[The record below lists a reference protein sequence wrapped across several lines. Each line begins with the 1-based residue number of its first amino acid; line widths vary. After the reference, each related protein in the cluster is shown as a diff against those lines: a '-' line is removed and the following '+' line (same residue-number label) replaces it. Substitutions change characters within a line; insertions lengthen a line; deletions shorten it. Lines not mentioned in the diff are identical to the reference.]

1 LATPELYQVLERGGD
16 MQMTSE
22 RRNGEESAKTRTAIL
37 DATAQIMREE
47 GYAAVSSRKVAER
60 AGLKSQLVHYHFG
73 TMDELF
79 LALYQRYEQQHFERH
94 AQALASRNPLRALW
108 ELSVDAAGAELSLE
122 FIALANHRKAIRKEI
137 ARSTERYRS
146 LQVAVVSRVVEDL
159 GVSEDELPAD
169 VLCFLMIAASRALI
183 TEAAVGVS
191 AGHPAMLA
199 FVERR
204 LQALEARPLPQA

>member
-1 LATPELYQVLERGGD
+1 MASD
-16 MQMTSE
+16 
-22 RRNGEESAKTRTAIL
+22 RRNGEESASTRTAIL
-37 DATAQIMREE
+37 DATAEIMREQ

-79 LALYQRYEQQHFERH
+79 LALYQRYEEQYFQRH

-108 ELSVDAAGAELSLE
+108 DLSADPAGAALSLE

-146 LQVAVVSRVVEDL
+146 LQVAVVSRVTEDL
-159 GVSEDELPAD
+159 GISEDEMPAD
-169 VLCFLMIAASRALI
+169 VLCFLLVAASRALI
-183 TEAAVGVS
+183 TEAAVGVT
-191 AGHPAMLA
+191 AGHAAMRA
-199 FVERR
+199 YVERR
-204 LQALEARPLPQA
+204 LQALEDRAASKP

>member
-1 LATPELYQVLERGGD
+1 
-16 MQMTSE
+16 MTGE

-79 LALYQRYEQQHFERH
+79 LALYQSYEEHYFQRH
-94 AQALASRNPLRALW
+94 AEALASRNPLRALW
-108 ELSVDAAGAELSLE
+108 EMSTDAAGAELSLE

-146 LQVAVVSRVVEDL
+146 LQVAVVSRVAEDL
-159 GVSEDELPAD
+159 GIAEDDLPAD
-169 VLCFLMIAASRALI
+169 VLCFLMVAASRALI

-191 AGHPAMLA
+191 AGHSAMLA

-204 LQALEARPLPQA
+204 LQALEARQKTRP